1 MPSVKSIIPL
11 TMLYST
17 SVVFFTN
24 YVLLKYITVLP
35 DVPDFFKYLFYA
47 TFFYFIY
54 AFYISYSSSNEKC
67 GKFDKKQSS
76 IHALKSVI
84 YVTVTYVIIYMF
96 MPIRQPFIELL
107 GDNIMTSSIIE
118 SFYISLNLIISTI
131 INHFDASKYICR
143 VTPDQLEGN
152 LKKLDRYLDR
162 KEHRRRK
169 RNILVKD

>member
-1 MPSVKSIIPL
+1 
-11 TMLYST
+11 
-17 SVVFFTN
+17 
-24 YVLLKYITVLP
+24 
-35 DVPDFFKYLFYA
+35 
-47 TFFYFIY
+47 
-54 AFYISYSSSNEKC
+54 
-67 GKFDKKQSS
+67 
-76 IHALKSVI
+76 
-84 YVTVTYVIIYMF
+84 

-131 INHFDASKYICR
+131 INHFDASKYIYR

-162 KEHRRRK
+162 KEPKRRK